1 MTKYTEHCIWLS
13 LILLKILFITFI
25 PIYFTVYFLSRM
37 QTGLRRFSGLSRS
50 LSVKPRFLSPSS
62 FILRSPF
69 CSSAETEEQH
79 EFKAETRK
87 LLDIVTNS
95 IYTDKEV
102 FLRELISNSSDALEK
117 LRYLQ
122 ATNAVTTDGAPLEIN
137 IDTTADTIVITDN
150 GIGMS
155 KEDLVSNLG
164 TIARSGSKAFVDNLK
179 NTGSSKDADSI
190 IGQFGVGF
198 YSSFMV
204 SDTVSVESNAVSSG
218 QPAGYVWKSDGTGAY
233 TVRRAD
239 AAIAAAAAPDTVT
252 ETESEAVEGE
262 ETPATP
268 ASLKPLVHGS
278 RITMHLKD
286 SCREYADSNRIKSII
301 KKYSNFVAFP
311 IKLNGEVINTVNA
324 LWTQDKSSI
333 TEQQYEEFYKYIS
346 SGFDKS
352 RFILHFRADA
362 PIELKVLL
370 FFPTMHTEKFGMG
383 RMEPGVSLYSRKVL
397 IENNSK
403 DILPDWCRF
412 VKGVVDS
419 EDLPLS
425 LSRENSQ
432 DSNLVRRIR
441 DVLVRKI
448 VRYLS
453 DKMKNDKAAYDDFY
467 KEFQFF
473 IKEGICH
480 EHSLQE
486 QLAKLLMFES
496 NLLPEGTQVSL
507 DDYVGKCSPEQKDV
521 YYLVAPNRQTALQSP
536 YLETFKKKG
545 VEVLFLYHSID
556 DFVMNNL
563 RNYNKRNLV
572 SIETSDLNMPD
583 SEAEKAE
590 EAEENNAEGAGAM
603 SQADQDALC
612 GWLKD
617 TLGSDR
623 IKAVKVTK
631 RLSDSPCIVTDH
643 ESAAL
648 RRMMRMVDQVNAQR
662 SQSLP
667 PQTLEI
673 NIKHPIMVTLAQTRE
688 SEADI
693 ALAKLVA
700 EQLYDNALVAAGL
713 IEDPREML
721 PRLTQILS
729 NTRLSK

>member
-1 MTKYTEHCIWLS
+1 
-13 LILLKILFITFI
+13 
-25 PIYFTVYFLSRM
+25 M
-37 QTGLRRFSGLSRS
+37 QTGLRRFSALSRS
-50 LSVKPRFLSPSS
+50 VTVKPRFVAPSAY
-62 FILRSPF
+62 FQRSPF
-69 CSSAETEEQH
+69 CSIAEEQH

-137 IDTTADTIVITDN
+137 IDTTEDTIVITDN
-150 GIGMS
+150 GVGMS
-155 KEDLVSNLG
+155 KEDLVGNLG
-164 TIARSGSKAFVDNLK
+164 TIARSGSKAFVENLK
-179 NTGSSKDADSI
+179 ETGGGKDADSI

-204 SDTVSVESNAVSSG
+204 SDWVSVESNCVSSG
-218 QPAGYVWKSDGTGAY
+218 QPLGHVWKSDGTGAY
-233 TVRRAD
+233 TVKTAVAEPASEPAPV
-239 AAIAAAAAPDTVT
+239 AAIT
-252 ETESEAVEGE
+252 EGE
-262 ETPATP
+262 EVTP
-268 ASLKPLVHGS
+268 ASAAKAPLVHGS
-278 RITMHLKD
+278 RITMKLKE
-286 SCREYADSNRIKSII
+286 SCSEYADSNRLKGII

-324 LWTQDKSSI
+324 IWAQEKSSI
-333 TEQQYEEFYKYIS
+333 SEQQYDEFYKYIS

-352 RFILHFRADA
+352 RFTLHFRADA
-362 PIELKVLL
+362 PIEMKVLL

-412 VKGVVDS
+412 IKGVVDS

-432 DSNLVRRIR
+432 DSHLVRRIR

-453 DKMKNDKAAYDDFY
+453 DKMKNDRSAYEDFY

-486 QLAKLLMFES
+486 QLGKLLMFES
-496 NLLPEGTQVSL
+496 NLLPEGQQSSL
-507 DDYVGKCSPEQKDV
+507 DDYVGKCSPEQKEL

-536 YLETFKKKG
+536 YLETFQKKG

-563 RNYNKRNLV
+563 RSYNKRNLV
-572 SIETSDLNMPD
+572 SIETSNLNMPD
-583 SEAEKAE
+583 SESDKEK
-590 EAEENNAEGAGAM
+590 EAEEDNATGDAM
-603 SQADQDALC
+603 SQSDIDTLC

-617 TLGSDR
+617 TLGSDK
-623 IKAVKVTK
+623 IKDVKVTN

-662 SQSLP
+662 AQSLP
-667 PQTLEI
+667 AQTLEI
-673 NIKHPIMVTLAQTRE
+673 NIKHPIMVTLAQARSDE
-688 SEADI
+688 GDI

-721 PRLTQILS
+721 PRLTKILS
-729 NTRLSK
+729 NTKLVK